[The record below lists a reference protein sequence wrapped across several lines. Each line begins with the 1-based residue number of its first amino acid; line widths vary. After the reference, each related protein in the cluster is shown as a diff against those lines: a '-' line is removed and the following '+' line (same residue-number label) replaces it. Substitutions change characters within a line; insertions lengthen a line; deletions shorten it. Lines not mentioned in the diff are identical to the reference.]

1 MENNDLEQPRIVSSH
16 DIHIDTDYAD
26 WIAEVKHRYRSAQV
40 KAAVRVNAEKLLF
53 NWQLGRD
60 LVQKKAEERWG
71 AGVVEQVSLDL
82 QSEFPDIDGFSTS
95 NLWFMKRWYLFY
107 TNETDAEI
115 LQQAIGELQHTINQ
129 LSKKLYQVGKEI
141 EDKKLYQ
148 VGKEIQDIDNQNT
161 IKLYQTGAELEDEKL
176 HQLGGEF
183 PLLFALVPWRHHVEI
198 ITKCKSIE
206 EAVFYLG
213 QTIEKGLS
221 RSALINCIKA
231 NLFEH
236 QGKIINNFSEHLPA
250 LQSKLVQEVLKENY
264 DFGFATVSHEIYDEA
279 ELEEALSKNITA
291 LLLEMGTGF
300 AFIGKQKEIIVGGRT
315 RKIDL
320 LFYHIRLRC
329 YIACELKA
337 KPFEP
342 EYAGKLNYYVNAVDE
357 LLKADDDNPT
367 IGLLICSDM
376 NSTDVQWSFR
386 GISTPMGV
394 ATYNNIR
401 IKDALP
407 SQEQLKERMELLQR
421 ELRETKRLMNHQQN
435 E

>member
-40 KAAVRVNAEKLLF
+40 KAAVRVNVEKLLF

-71 AGVVEQVSLDL
+71 AGVVEQISLDL
-82 QSEFPDIDGFSTS
+82 KKEFPEDDGFSAR
-95 NLWFMKRWYLFY
+95 NLWYMKKWYVFYVRENESLF
-107 TNETDAEI
+107 
-115 LQQAIGELQHTINQ
+115 LH
-129 LSKKLYQVGKEI
+129 QVGAEM
-141 EDKKLYQ
+141 Q
-148 VGKEIQDIDNQNT
+148 SVVNQRS
-161 IKLYQTGAELEDEKL
+161 IKMHQIGAELDEEKL
-176 HQLGGEF
+176 HQTGREF
-183 PLLFALVPWRHHVEI
+183 PLPFALVPWRHHVEI
-198 ITKCKSIE
+198 ITRCKSIK
-206 EAVFYLG
+206 EALFYIS

-264 DFGFATVSHEIYDEA
+264 DFGFATVGHEIYDEA
-279 ELEEALSKNITA
+279 ELEDALSKNITD
-291 LLLEMGTGF
+291 LLLELGTGF
-300 AFIGKQKEIIVGGRT
+300 AFIGRQKEIIVGGRT
-315 RKIDL
+315 RRIDL

-329 YIACELKA
+329 YIVCELKA

-342 EYAGKLNYYVNAVDE
+342 EFAGKLNYYVNAVDE

-421 ELRETKRLMNHQQN
+421 ELRETKRLMNNRN